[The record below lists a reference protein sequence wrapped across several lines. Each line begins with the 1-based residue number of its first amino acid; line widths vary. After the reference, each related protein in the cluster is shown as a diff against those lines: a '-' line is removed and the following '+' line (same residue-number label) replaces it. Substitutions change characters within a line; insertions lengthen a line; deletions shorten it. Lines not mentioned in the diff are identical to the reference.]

1 MFLNFHKHIKVL
13 IILTN
18 IYYILSV
25 TTVFNNI
32 VTSSTNI
39 HYTLIDP

>member
-1 MFLNFHKHIKVL
+1 LSDNKWLL

-25 TTVFNNI
+25 DLSFILSKDDT
-32 VTSSTNI
+32 
-39 HYTLIDP
+39 